1 MYLRSTCSDRNYAK
15 QRYAARENKRR
26 TEPSV
31 GAGNALKGKTR
42 ARRKEKMGE
51 GESERRAGGGEGE
64 RGAKKERGKINGWR
78 KSVSCELRVAS
89 CRASRT
95 LVAQRVPLWP
105 SDPCIDTPNESVCKE
120 GCEGW
125 AQRDEEF
132 SRRPPASKSCL
143 CMTMLRLA
151 DDPH

>member
-1 MYLRSTCSDRNYAK
+1 MR
-15 QRYAARENKRR
+15 
-26 TEPSV
+26 
-31 GAGNALKGKTR
+31 
-42 ARRKEKMGE
+42 E
-51 GESERRAGGGEGE
+51 GESRVTAGGGERE
-64 RGAKKERGKINGWR
+64 RGTKKEKGKINGWR
-78 KSVSCELRVAS
+78 KSVSCELRAGS
-89 CRASRT
+89 CRASR
-95 LVAQRVPLWP
+95 LSWRSVPLWP

-125 AQRDEEF
+125 VQRDEEF